1 METYQVNMMLDG
13 TTYVLHPSG
22 ARSVIG
28 SDDWARIQQQRA
40 MLTAQHSKKVAD
52 SWYAQ
57 VLDLYALSQKQP

>member
-22 ARSVIG
+22 ARSVIA